1 LAATRGCL
9 RRRRSLRAGSP
20 TGRHLATGGCLAAS
34 ADTTGCA
41 GGRGDTLACVRD
53 LLALLDLLLTLL
65 IRPRVLRI
73 EAGLASIC
81 RRLTRASIGRGG
93 LNTMIERMGSRP
105 RRCCAITSDST
116 AARQRNTT

>member
-1 LAATRGCL
+1 RGLRSRTTGALTARSRRLATRGLLAATRGCL

-65 IRPRVLRI
+65 IRLQI
-73 EAGLASIC
+73 G
-81 RRLTRASIGRGG
+81 RASCR
-93 LNTMIERMGSRP
+93 ERVK
-105 RRCCAITSDST
+105 CCLD
-116 AARQRNTT
+116 